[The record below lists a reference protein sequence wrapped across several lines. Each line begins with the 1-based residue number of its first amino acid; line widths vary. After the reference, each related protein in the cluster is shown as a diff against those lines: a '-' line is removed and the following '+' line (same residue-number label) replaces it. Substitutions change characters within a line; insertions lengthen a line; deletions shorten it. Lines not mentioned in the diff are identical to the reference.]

1 MKSYIQTYD
10 SDVLVATIPLMPFT
24 TLTISEYVRIQ
35 ALLNLQTN
43 QLWDRYVS
51 GDLTLSVSERLNI
64 NVAGSEWLG

>member
-1 MKSYIQTYD
+1 MKFYIQTYD
-10 SDVLVATIPLMPFT
+10 SDVLVATISLMPFT

-51 GDLTLSVSERLNI
+51 GDLTLSVSERQNI
-64 NVAGSEWLG
+64 NVVGSEWLG